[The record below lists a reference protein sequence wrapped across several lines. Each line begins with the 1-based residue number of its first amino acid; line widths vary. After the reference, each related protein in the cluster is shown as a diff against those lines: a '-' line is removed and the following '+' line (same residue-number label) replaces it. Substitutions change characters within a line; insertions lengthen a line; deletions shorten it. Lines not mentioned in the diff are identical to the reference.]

1 MEKQRRYLS
10 LLAGKV
16 ENTTSKIFRGVYL
29 IKTLHIAVSAFNLN
43 TPNLFFINIEN
54 YFITIFITPSK
65 CIVIDGVSIK
75 PVPEELKT
83 FLDEVRGNTPITHLP
98 FKTVNR
104 ETSLIFCLLIGVAL
118 SKHPNINDIVDKFDF
133 HPNNISRNCEIVN
146 SWFKTRY
153 Q

>member
-1 MEKQRRYLS
+1 MNKQRRYLS

-16 ENTTSKIFRGVYL
+16 ENTTSKIFRGVYP
-29 IKTLHIAVSAFNLN
+29 INNVHTAVSVFNLN

-54 YFITIFITPSK
+54 YFISIFITPSK
-65 CIVIDGVSIK
+65 CIVVDGVSIK
-75 PVPEELKT
+75 SVPEELRT
-83 FLDEVRGNTPITHLP
+83 FLDEVRGDTPITHLP

-104 ETSLIFCLLIGVAL
+104 ETSLVFCLLFGVAL
-118 SKHPNINDIVDKFDF
+118 SKHLNIDDIVAKFDF